1 MYTWLGQILANTYRV
16 AEFGE
21 KTSTPGKGVLGSNF
35 ESILE
40 MLLSAQY
47 IIGLVTPPQSEK
59 IGFECF
65 SIGKANSPA
74 ENHTAGN
81 HMILQSREGISARRF
96 DGDSMGVGGT
106 DQASQRIINEMPQ
119 VMHERLAAG
128 LAGIEGIL
136 DCQINEVL
144 DAKAKVV
151 KGANSEI
158 DNAYLTS
165 SVGDGATKS
174 GEGSQVHGIDTEMT
188 AQRALTQES
197 FTAKEVAF
205 LLNLGLEPN
214 SVKST
219 KLGTPL
225 GSQLSSSEQTL
236 LDAISEQSPTPVSKI
251 ASENLLSGG
260 NSAVRVDS
268 FIADSTV
275 QSPPVS
281 QEDGILV
288 AVSPN
293 SGANAL
299 PKNLSTIFID
309 SQAIGDSE
317 RLKVQWGLNNGTSTA
332 KVSPVTEAPTEFVK
346 DFAIKPRLGI
356 GNRAP
361 SIADLFGTQLPADEN
376 PTVDVKVDDVK
387 ANIDSMWR
395 MDSSVMRTQGSQS
408 ASEIDLLSVSG
419 EPVSVADRIEFN
431 SINQRGLDIRAQ
443 SPTASALA
451 VDSQD
456 TESTGIDSQ
465 SRFPIRL
472 TISNRKEDQ
481 KTIAAFADSSN
492 RLSKAFGKSAS
503 LKENLELAAGCRR
516 IFDRVIDEIQKGIPE
531 KHQVSLKI
539 STDDGKRIYVD
550 ISLISNQVRAR
561 VSVSDIDLRDV
572 LASHGWLLVQR
583 FEANGLV
590 AQQVEFSLFGE
601 ERFGESRRERKWA
614 GVQSSV
620 DDLEEAVG
628 EFETVAFSPTG
639 FDRFA

>member
-1 MYTWLGQILANTYRV
+1 MYTWFGQILADTDRV
-16 AEFGE
+16 TEFGE
-21 KTSTPGKGVLGSNF
+21 KTSTPSKEVLGSKF

-47 IIGLVTPPQSEK
+47 IIGSVTPPQIEK
-59 IGFECF
+59 IGSECF
-65 SIGKANSPA
+65 SISKANSPA
-74 ENHTAGN
+74 GNHTAGN
-81 HMILQSREGISARRF
+81 HMIVQSREGISVRRF

-119 VMHERLAAG
+119 VMHERLAAR
-128 LAGIEGIL
+128 LAGVEGIL
-136 DCQINEVL
+136 DSQINEVL

-151 KGANSEI
+151 TGANSEI
-158 DNAYLTS
+158 DIAYLTS

-188 AQRALTQES
+188 VQQALTKGS

-205 LLNLGLEPN
+205 LLDLGLEPN

-219 KLGTPL
+219 KVGTPL

-251 ASENLLSGG
+251 GSETFLSVG
-260 NSAVRVDS
+260 NNAVRVDS
-268 FIADSTV
+268 LITDSTV
-275 QSPPVS
+275 QSSAVS

-299 PKNLSTIFID
+299 PKNLSAIFID

-317 RLKVQWGLNNGTSTA
+317 RLKIQSGLNNGASTA
-332 KVSPVTEAPTEFVK
+332 KVDRVTGVPPEFVK

-356 GNRAP
+356 GNRAL
-361 SIADLFGTQLPADEN
+361 SIADLFRSQLPADEN

-408 ASEIDLLSVSG
+408 ASKIDLLSVSG
-419 EPVSVADRIEFN
+419 KPVFVGDRIEFN
-431 SINQRGLDIRAQ
+431 SINQRGLDIRAEC
-443 SPTASALA
+443 PTNSALA

-456 TESTGIDSQ
+456 TESTGIDG
-465 SRFPIRL
+465 RLGFPIQL
-472 TISNRKEDQ
+472 TISNRKGDQ
-481 KTIAAFADSSN
+481 KTTAAFTDSFN
-492 RLSKAFGKSAS
+492 GLSKAFDKSTS
-503 LKENLELAAGCRR
+503 LKENPGLAAGCHR
-516 IFDRVIDEIQKGIPE
+516 IFDKVIDEIQKGIPE

-583 FEANGLV
+583 FEANGLI

-614 GVQSSV
+614 GGQSSV